1 MMKIKEVEG
10 MKKLSMALIVSAVFF
25 YGLVVFF
32 LPQTNATGKEM
43 GKTDTE
49 PKTLNI
55 AMMTSTVVEEPWNTV
70 WVQAMNRIKQEKPHG
85 LDIDYTYIENV
96 QSPDSERILNSFAKT
111 GKYQIIWAHAA
122 CPEVIEKLHKKY
134 PEILWVMGSTGFHP
148 VGENAYLVG
157 VRVHEP
163 AYLLGMLAGMM
174 TESNV
179 VSVVAS
185 FPYPVVNSPVNAFFD
200 GALAVNPKVKPVM
213 TYIESWFDPTKAKEA
228 ALAQIAAG
236 SDFVYAERFGPFEAA
251 REKGV
256 LAFGHFMDQ
265 YELAPDVVVSST
277 EAYWDPII
285 RYLINEW
292 WNHVTKGVP
301 YNAPM
306 ETVVFGMKD
315 GGAGIAPFYSFEDK
329 IPAEVKDKVK
339 QASKS
344 IKDGKLI
351 VPYRPEKFESK

>member
-1 MMKIKEVEG
+1 
-10 MKKLSMALIVSAVFF
+10 MAWIIAAVLFCGQIVYFTP
-25 YGLVVFF
+25 GI
-32 LPQTNATGKEM
+32 NAAEKEM
-43 GKTDTE
+43 GKTGTE
-49 PKTLNI
+49 PKTLNV
-55 AMMTSTVVEEPWNTV
+55 AMMTSTVVEEPWNSV
-70 WVQAMNRIKQEKPHG
+70 WVQAMNRIKKEKPHG

-96 QSPDSERILNSFAKT
+96 QAPDSERILNAFAKT
-111 GKYQIIWAHAA
+111 GKYEIIWAHAA
-122 CPEVIEKLHKKY
+122 CPEAIEKLHKKY

-163 AYLLGMLAGMM
+163 AYLLGMLAGML
-174 TESNV
+174 TKSNV

-185 FPYPVVNSPVNAFFD
+185 FPYPVVNSPVNAFFE
-200 GALAVNPKVKPVM
+200 GAKAVNPKIKPVM

-251 REKGV
+251 KEKSV

-265 YELAPDVVVSST
+265 HDLAPDVVVSST

-285 RYLINEW
+285 RYLIDEW
-292 WNHVTKGVP
+292 WNHITKDIP

-315 GGAGIAPFYSFEDK
+315 GGAGITPFYGFDDK
-329 IPAEVKDKVK
+329 IPAEVKKKVE
-339 QASKS
+339 QATQN
-344 IKDGKLI
+344 IKEGKLV
-351 VPYRPEKFESK
+351 VPYRPEKFGSN